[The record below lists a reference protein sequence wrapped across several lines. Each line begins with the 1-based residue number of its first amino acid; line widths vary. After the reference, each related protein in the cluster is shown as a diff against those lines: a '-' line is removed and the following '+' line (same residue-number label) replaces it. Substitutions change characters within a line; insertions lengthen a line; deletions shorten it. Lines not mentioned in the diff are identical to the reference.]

1 MDAAT
6 TLLTD
11 HDLYTRFSQR
21 SRELVGEYSFENAAL
36 GIRNA
41 VFAAVGREKRPR
53 VVIAQRRMTHYR
65 VPLFE
70 LLRSKLSRSGVDLD
84 VVYGAPTEEEKQK
97 NDSGS
102 LPWGKYQPCHYL
114 TSRRLCWQNLAV
126 PIRDADLVIVTQEN
140 KLLYNLR
147 LLFGKRDFK
156 LAFWGHGA
164 NLQAS
169 GRNILLERWKAWTS
183 RHVDWWFAYSGLTVR
198 LVEQHGFAPGRIT
211 NLENAIDTKVLGVDI
226 GTVTGEE
233 MAALRT
239 KLGIGDGP
247 VGLYLG
253 SLYKEKRI
261 DFLLKAAQRIA
272 DEVPGFHLLVI
283 GDGPER
289 SLVEAAAAHY
299 PWLRYLGSIHGH
311 DKALYLCL
319 ADVFLNP
326 GMVGLSILDA
336 FVAGDALVTTNCGIH
351 SPEIDY
357 LVDGDNG
364 RVTDNTLDA
373 YVQEVKDLL
382 NDPRRLAHLREGAK
396 LSGNHYS
403 IENMVENFHAGIM
416 RALAEPCAS

>member
-1 MDAAT
+1 
-6 TLLTD
+6 
-11 HDLYTRFSQR
+11 
-21 SRELVGEYSFENAAL
+21 
-36 GIRNA
+36 
-41 VFAAVGREKRPR
+41 
-53 VVIAQRRMTHYR
+53 
-65 VPLFE
+65 
-70 LLRSKLSRSGVDLD
+70 
-84 VVYGAPTEEEKQK
+84 
-97 NDSGS
+97 
-102 LPWGKYQPCHYL
+102 
-114 TSRRLCWQNLAV
+114 
-126 PIRDADLVIVTQEN
+126 
-140 KLLYNLR
+140 
-147 LLFGKRDFK
+147 
-156 LAFWGHGA
+156 
-164 NLQAS
+164 
-169 GRNILLERWKAWTS
+169 
-183 RHVDWWFAYSGLTVR
+183 LTVR

-289 SLVEAAAAHY
+289 SLVEAATAHY